1 MDDGRTVRSCRFI
14 HAHCMSNISK
24 QLSCYCKDAENRV
37 LTGRERRATWRRA
50 RRMRPLLA
58 RAGLE
63 RKTKRAYLDRAING
77 TMDEKDVRETGAGW
91 MPWRWRPRKDAATRR
106 NAQGRR
112 WQPEILGDPN
122 GATRWAH
129 GPSPSFGWEGT
140 AGSETSE
147 YREEQRGF
155 PE

>member
-1 MDDGRTVRSCRFI
+1 
-14 HAHCMSNISK
+14 
-24 QLSCYCKDAENRV
+24 
-37 LTGRERRATWRRA
+37 
-50 RRMRPLLA
+50 
-58 RAGLE
+58 
-63 RKTKRAYLDRAING
+63 
-77 TMDEKDVRETGAGW
+77 MDEKDVRETGAGW

-147 YREEQRGF
+147 YREEKRGF
-155 PE
+155 PQ